1 MFASPTRP
9 MTQEELDRICRIW
22 ADKGSDDP
30 TGEWMELWDG
40 GDADEYPEERD
51 AIIAI
56 ATDCGLRAGMENRV
70 LRVQKTQQLHDEI
83 LSKWR

>member
-1 MFASPTRP
+1 MFASPTRR

-22 ADKGSDDP
+22 A
-30 TGEWMELWDG
+30 G